1 MNEIVEEVVKRIQQQ
16 QQNTFEVEASGRHVH
31 LSRQEIDALFGP
43 GYQLTKVKDLSQ
55 PGQFVCKE
63 RITVAGLRTFQNVV
77 ILGLNVANH
86 KLKSL

>member
-43 GYQLTKVKDLSQ
+43 WISTNKS
-55 PGQFVCKE
+55 E
-63 RITVAGLRTFQNVV
+63 RFITTWTVRL
-77 ILGLNVANH
+77 
-86 KLKSL
+86 

>member
-55 PGQFVCKE
+55 PRQ
-63 RITVAGLRTFQNVV
+63 
-77 ILGLNVANH
+77 
-86 KLKSL
+86 